1 MTRDGF
7 LKRRM
12 ALPVVAAAGLLV
24 ATVGLAGA
32 SLPATAA
39 TTGSTHPASSFI
51 STDKYHPVISVA
63 KPGAA
68 WADSQSSNWFGYNQ
82 GILDTHT
89 LTSSITGQ
97 WTVPTATQ
105 HTAGQAEDS
114 ATWVGIGGGCLSS
127 TCTATDPTLIQA
139 GTEQA
144 VSSSGAATYDAWYE
158 FLPLPELQ
166 STIVVHPGDVI
177 DCSITSAIP
186 ALWSISLK
194 DITDGQSFS
203 QTIPYPSDE
212 TTAEWIEETP
222 TLIGTSGTSTAAL
235 PNLTTTPFTQATVNG
250 ASPNLVASQAVQLI
264 DANGQSIGTPSSPL
278 GTAFNDC
285 AWATS
290 CPAP

>member
-12 ALPVVAAAGLLV
+12 ALPVAAAAGLLV
-24 ATVGLAGA
+24 AAVLAGA
-32 SLPATAA
+32 SLPAAA
-39 TTGSTHPASSFI
+39 TTTGATHRASAFI

-82 GILDTHT
+82 GILDTDT
-89 LTSSITGQ
+89 LTSSISGQ
-97 WTVPTATQ
+97 WTVPTANQ
-105 HTAGQAEDS
+105 HTAGQPEDS

-158 FLPLPELQ
+158 FLPLPEIQ
-166 STIVVHPGDVI
+166 STMVVHPGDVI
-177 DCSITSAIP
+177 DCSITSTIP

-194 DITDGQSFS
+194 DTTDGQSFS

-222 TLIGTSGTSTAAL
+222 TLISTSGTSTAAL

-250 ASPNLVASQAVQLI
+250 ASAKLVANQAVQLI
-264 DANGQSIGTPSSPL
+264 DASGNPIGTPSAPL
-278 GTAFNDC
+278 GAAFNDC